1 MTKTDSTTYA
11 VDIEAGEASVKL
23 IQDHVKSTYNENV
36 LSSGETSFGG
46 CLAFDPL
53 EYKQPVLVSGTDGVG
68 TKSEIAFELG
78 KYDTIGIDLVAAN
91 VDDIAA
97 QGAKPLFFLDYVA
110 VGIMD
115 PDVMEQIVRGVT
127 QGCLLAEVPLIGG
140 EMSDHRGLI
149 EPGHFDLSGTAVGV
163 VERSKI
169 RPQNVSDGDVII
181 GIDSPNIRAN
191 GFTLVRDIFVGK
203 NAKAPRDLNSPA
215 FKGADISLGD
225 ALIEP
230 SVIYSSTMQK
240 IYLDEQAG
248 DILEG
253 VHACAHITGGGIV
266 NNVSRILPSNLDAQI
281 TRGTWEIPEIFNEIA
296 REGNVAPSEM
306 EKVFNLGIGYA
317 IVANES
323 SVAKIEEI
331 IATSG
336 RKSYRIG
343 KIASGTGKVH
353 LSDK

>member
-1 MTKTDSTTYA
+1 MTNTNSATYA
-11 VDIEAGEASVKL
+11 VDIEAGETSVKL
-23 IQDHVKSTYNENV
+23 IQDHVRQTYNDNV

-46 CLAFDPL
+46 CLAFDN
-53 EYKQPVLVSGTDGVG
+53 KAFDQPVLVSGTDGVG

-115 PDVMEQIVRGVT
+115 PSVMEQIVRGVA
-127 QGCLLAEVPLIGG
+127 QGCLLAGVPLIGG

-163 VERSKI
+163 VERLKI
-169 RPQNVSDGDVII
+169 RPQNIAVGDVII

-203 NAKAPRDLNSPA
+203 NAKAARPLDTPA
-215 FKGADISLGD
+215 FKGADFSLGD
-225 ALIEP
+225 ALIDP
-230 SVIYSSTMQK
+230 SVVYSSTMQK
-240 IYLDEQAG
+240 IYDDELCG
-248 DILEG
+248 DVLEG

-266 NNVSRILPSNLDAQI
+266 NNVSRVLTSDLDANI
-281 TRGTWEIPEIFNEIA
+281 TRGTWDIPEIFNEIQ
-296 REGNVAPSEM
+296 REGNVSMSEM
-306 EKVFNLGIGYA
+306 EKVFNLGVGYA
-317 IVANES
+317 IVANAAS
-323 SVAKIEEI
+323 GSKIMEI
-331 IATSG
+331 ISASG
-336 RKSYRIG
+336 RKAYKIG
-343 KIASGTGKVH
+343 EIVTGSGKVN
-353 LSDK
+353 LI

>member
-115 PDVMEQIVRGVT
+115 PDVMEQIVKGVS
-127 QGCLLAEVPLIGG
+127 QGCLLADVPLIGG

-163 VERSKI
+163 VERTKI
-169 RPQNVSDGDVII
+169 RPQNISEGDIII

-191 GFTLVRDIFVGK
+191 GFTLVRDIFIGEK
-203 NAKAPRDLNSPA
+203 AKAARPLDTPA
-215 FKGADISLGD
+215 WKGADISLGD
-225 ALIEP
+225 ALIDP
-230 SVIYSSTMQK
+230 SVIYSSVMQK
-240 IYLDEQAG
+240 IYADTQCG
-248 DILEG
+248 DIVNG
-253 VHACAHITGGGIV
+253 VHGCAHITGGGIRS
-266 NNVSRILPSNLDAQI
+266 NVARVLPKNLNAQI
-281 TRGTWEIPEIFNEIA
+281 TRGSWEVPQIFSEIA
-296 REGNVAPSEM
+296 RHGNVALSEM
-306 EKVFNLGIGYA
+306 EKVSNLGIGY
-317 IVANES
+317 VLVVNKES
-323 SVAKIEEI
+323 VSKIQQI
-331 IATSG
+331 IETSG
-336 RKSYRIG
+336 RKSYLIG
-343 KIASGTGKVH
+343 EIAKGNGNV
-353 LSDK
+353 LLDNA